1 MLNDVQ
7 GILVANKPLDFVI
20 TVPKENEEIRKT
32 ISYLMRSAC
41 HMPDCKPE
49 ETPNPFEDLDTGIPL
64 PTRVGIVVHV
74 VDRASGVPLSELAHV
89 LGQWFITS
97 KTSDIP
103 DGLKKYKSRPG
114 SQYL

>member
-41 HMPDCKPE
+41 YMPDCKLE
-49 ETPNPFEDLDTGIPL
+49 ETPNSL
-64 PTRVGIVVHV
+64 
-74 VDRASGVPLSELAHV
+74 
-89 LGQWFITS
+89 
-97 KTSDIP
+97 
-103 DGLKKYKSRPG
+103 
-114 SQYL
+114 